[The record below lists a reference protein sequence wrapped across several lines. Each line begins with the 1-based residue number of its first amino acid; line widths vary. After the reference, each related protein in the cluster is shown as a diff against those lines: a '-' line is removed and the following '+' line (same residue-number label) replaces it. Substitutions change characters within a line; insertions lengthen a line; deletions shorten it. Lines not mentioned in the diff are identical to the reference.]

1 MAALEDADAELRRR
15 LISALGREAVLD
27 APGDLIAYASDALVD
42 APPPCAVVLPRSSE
56 DVAMTV
62 RIAASFERS
71 VTARG
76 GGTGMTG
83 GAVAVPGG
91 ILLSTVRMNR
101 VLEIDVVNRRARV
114 QPGVVTLDLSYA
126 AAPHGLFFAPD
137 PASER
142 ISTIGGNFATNA
154 AGPHAFAYGDTTE
167 QVLALEYVDAAGEL
181 RRTDVDDGGFDLCG
195 LLAAS
200 EGTLGIITSL
210 DLRLRKAPE
219 SIRVGVASFP
229 DLESAVEASTAI
241 RERCTAVVALEL
253 LDELALMAIA
263 ATTDSPYPRDAKAV
277 VLVEFAGLI
286 EDTKE
291 SEERAEV
298 LVQRYAADGWTAAHT
313 TADAQR
319 LWAGRQDVRKALTC
333 ISPDLMVYD
342 FAVPRSRTMQAVRA
356 ISAIANQHRLRCST
370 VGHVGDGG
378 LHPILLFDRTDIDEN
393 AAVEIAGE
401 EMLEA
406 VLTLGGGAGEY
417 GVGFTKREIVYNQRD
432 DIDRDA
438 LRRLH
443 KALNPHNRLN
453 PEKLVPL
460 PALSLS

>member
-15 LISALGREAVLD
+15 LTSALGREAVLD
-27 APGDLIAYASDALVD
+27 TPDDLLAYASDALVD
-42 APPPCAVVLPRSSE
+42 APPPCVVVLPRSSE

-62 RIAASFERS
+62 SIAASFERS
-71 VTARG
+71 VTPRG
-76 GGTGMTG
+76 AGTGMTG
-83 GAVAVPGG
+83 GAVALPGA

-101 VLEIDVVNRRARV
+101 VLEINVINRRARV

-126 AAPHGLFFAPD
+126 VAPHGLFYAPD

-154 AGPHAFAYGDTTE
+154 VGPHAFAYGSTTE
-167 QVLALEYVDAAGEL
+167 QVLAIEYVDAAGEI
-181 RRTDVDDGGFDLCG
+181 RRSSLDDGGIDLCG
-195 LLAAS
+195 LLAGS
-200 EGTLGIITSL
+200 EGTLGIVTAL
-210 DLRLRKAPE
+210 DVRLRKAPE
-219 SIRVGVASFP
+219 SIRVGIASFP
-229 DLESAVEASTAI
+229 DLESAIEASTAI

-263 ATTDSPYPRDAKAV
+263 ATSDSPYPRHAKAV
-277 VLVEFAGLI
+277 VLVEFAGLL
-286 EDTKE
+286 EDTRE

-298 LVQRYAADGWTAAHT
+298 LVQRYAADAWMAAHT
-313 TADAQR
+313 VADAQR
-319 LWAGRQDVRKALTC
+319 LWAGRHDIRKALSC

-342 FAVPRSRTMQAVRA
+342 FAVPRSRTMQAIRA
-356 ISAIANQHRLRCST
+356 INAIAEQHRLRCST

-378 LHPILLFDRTDIDEN
+378 LHPILLYDHSDIDEN

-417 GVGFTKREIVYNQRD
+417 GIGFTKREIVYTQRD
-432 DIDRDA
+432 HIDRDA

-443 KALNPHNRLN
+443 KALDPYHRLN
-453 PEKLVPL
+453 PEKLLPP
-460 PALSLS
+460 PALL